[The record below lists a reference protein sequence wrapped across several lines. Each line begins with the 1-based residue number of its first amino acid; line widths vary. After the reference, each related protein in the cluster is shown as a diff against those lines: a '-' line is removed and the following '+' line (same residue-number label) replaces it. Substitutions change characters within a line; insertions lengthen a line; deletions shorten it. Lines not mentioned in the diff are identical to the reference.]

1 MRSTARHIAAST
13 TRKELILLLLAAFSV
28 VMTLTVGFSGI
39 TEAASGGFQVRQAV
53 LVSVVAALSLF
64 LCTGIWRVIRTAHG
78 EARAA
83 REQNADLR
91 RQVTAADAIIKTEP
105 QIIIFWERGQ
115 AMRIVTHTLAT
126 VAGIPQAREKLV
138 RFAEWLA
145 PPSAEALK
153 AGLDALFEQGIAF
166 SVILKTQAGANV
178 EAEGRAA
185 GGRAVLRLRDVTGF
199 KRDLARIRDLQDI
212 LTRDVRSSRALLD
225 ALPMPV
231 WMKGPD
237 DRIKWANEAY
247 IAAVEA
253 TGIDEIVDRQVE
265 LLEQRHRK
273 MVGHKLS
280 KGERFRERLPLVI
293 GKERRSHDV
302 VVLPVEN
309 TSVAAA
315 MDVTALESVQGELD
329 RQIAAYDRT
338 LDRVE
343 TAVAIFNRDQVLVF
357 FNRAYLKLWQIDA
370 DWLATR
376 PTDGALLDR
385 LRELGRLPDM
395 VNYRD
400 WKTKVLACYKS
411 GANFEDWWHLPDGRF
426 IHVMAEQRPDGGV
439 TYLFAD
445 ETERLSLES
454 RYNALIDVQR
464 ETLDGLKEGVAVFG
478 TDGRL
483 KLFNSAFASIWRL
496 HRRVLAERPHIDE
509 VITLSLPLY
518 NNPQTWLQIGQAATS
533 FNLERKVVEGQM
545 VRPDTSVIDYTAMP
559 LPDGATLLT
568 FADVTDAKHYERA
581 LVERNEA
588 LIAADRLKNQFIG
601 HVSYELRT
609 PLTTIIGFSDLLA
622 SEHIGTLNPKQREY
636 LSDINISS
644 RTLLAIINDILDLA
658 TIDAGGLELKLG
670 VVDVN
675 AVIDAAILG
684 VREAAIRKQLTLDIA
699 IASDADTFV
708 ADEARVRQMAYNL
721 LSNAVGFSKQG
732 GTIMI
737 TCWREAGMMVFS
749 VEDQGTG
756 IPLEQQPRV
765 FERFESRS
773 HGSAHRGA
781 GLGLSIAKSLVEL
794 HGGSMTLQSEPGKG
808 TRVTFRL
815 PEHGRSLQSGR
826 DHGAGDASPPL
837 AASGSAA

>member
-28 VMTLTVGFSGI
+28 VMTLTIVVSGI
-39 TEAASGGFQVRQAV
+39 SGSASGGFHVRQAI
-53 LVSVVAALSLF
+53 LAAVVAALSLF
-64 LCTGIWRVIRTAHG
+64 VVTGVWRIT
-78 EARAA
+78 RAA
-83 REQNADLR
+83 LRETKATREQNIDLR

-105 QIIIFWERGQ
+105 QVIVFWEQGQ

-126 VAGIPQAREKLV
+126 VAGVPEAQVDLV
-138 RFAEWLA
+138 RFAQWLA
-145 PPSAEALK
+145 PASAEALK

-166 SVILKTQAGANV
+166 SVILKTKAGANV

-237 DRIKWANEAY
+237 ERIRWANEAY

-253 TGIDEIVDRQVE
+253 ANMDEIVDRQIE
-265 LLEQRHRK
+265 LLEQRQRK
-273 MVGHKLS
+273 MVARKLTS
-280 KGERFRERLPLVI
+280 GERFRERLPLVV
-293 GKERRSHDV
+293 GKERRAHDV
-302 VVLPVEN
+302 VVLPVED
-309 TSVAAA
+309 TSIAAA

-338 LDRVE
+338 LDRVG
-343 TAVAIFNRDQVLVF
+343 TAVAIFNRDQALVF
-357 FNRAYLKLWQIDA
+357 FNKAYQTLWQIDA
-370 DWLATR
+370 DWLAKR
-376 PTDGALLDR
+376 PTDGAVLDR
-385 LRELGRLPDM
+385 LRDLGRLPDV
-395 VNYRD
+395 VNYRE
-400 WKTKVLACYKS
+400 WKTKVLACYQS
-411 GANFEDWWHLPDGRF
+411 GTDFEDWWHLPDGRF
-426 IHVMAEQRPDGGV
+426 IHVMGEQRPDGGV

-445 ETERLSLES
+445 ETERFALES
-454 RYNALIDVQR
+454 RYNALIDVQS

-483 KLFNSAFASIWRL
+483 KLFNSAFATIWQI
-496 HRRVLAERPHIDE
+496 HRRILVERPHIDE
-509 VITLSLPLY
+509 VIQLSLPLY
-518 NNPQTWLQIGQAATS
+518 NNPQTWLRIGQAVTS
-533 FNLERKVVEGQM
+533 FLVERAVVEGQM
-545 VRPDTSVIDYTAMP
+545 VRPDSTVIDYTAMP

-588 LIAADRLKNQFIG
+588 LVAADRLKNQFIG

-622 SEHIGTLNPKQREY
+622 SEHIGTLNAKQREY
-636 LSDINISS
+636 LSDINSSS

-699 IASDADTFV
+699 ISSDAKTFV

-721 LSNAVGFSKQG
+721 LSNAVGFSSQG
-732 GTIMI
+732 GTVMI

-749 VEDQGTG
+749 VEDQGVG
-756 IPLEQQPRV
+756 IPLEQQPHV

-781 GLGLSIAKSLVEL
+781 GLGLSIARSLVEL
-794 HGGSMTLQSEPGKG
+794 HGGTMTLQSEPGKG
-808 TRVTFRL
+808 TCVTFRL
-815 PEHGRSLQSGR
+815 PEHGRSPQAARAGV
-826 DHGAGDASPPL
+826 GDASPPL